1 MLALRFLEDYAIRLG
16 KPLIII
22 FGLGSANGSRTGA
35 SPLAEMMENL
45 TKNPIY
51 QL

>member
-1 MLALRFLEDYAIRLG
+1 MWYPAFEEGDIMLAMRFLADYAVRLG

-35 SPLAEMMENL
+35 ALL
-45 TKNPIY
+45 
-51 QL
+51 QR

>member
-22 FGLGSANGSRTGA
+22 FGLGSANGSRTGI
-35 SPLAEMMENL
+35 SSGRNDGES
-45 TKNPIY
+45 Y
-51 QL
+51 